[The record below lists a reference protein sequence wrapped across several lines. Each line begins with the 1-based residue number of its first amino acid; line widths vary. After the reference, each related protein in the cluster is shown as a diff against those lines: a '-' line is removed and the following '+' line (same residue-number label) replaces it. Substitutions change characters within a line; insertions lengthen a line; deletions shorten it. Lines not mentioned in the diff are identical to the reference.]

1 MRAIVL
7 ALACPLL
14 SGCTA
19 TLLYEPRILVS
30 PYLAVYQL
38 RGDIGLQS
46 DPGGGAPPV
55 DNAPQTMRTF
65 GQDSHKEDLGVR
77 ADIGDGFAG
86 LRLDYYQLDMGT
98 SHPGVL
104 EDDWGSLLQGES
116 VRMKAKMNEFR
127 LAYLEPLLAT
137 KGSYRERPIEFRLA
151 AGGVLAYRDMALRA
165 MTDDGV
171 GRQNV
176 DIEGSVAYGA
186 LRGRV
191 TWFDVAF
198 DLDYAVSP
206 GLTLGGDWDGL
217 QQDIELRASYTLP
230 MRDVTFFGGW
240 RYSTLEATGTMSGLE
255 YDADL
260 GIDGFQLGVTFSF

>member
-7 ALACPLL
+7 ALACPLF

-19 TLLYEPRILVS
+19 TLLYEPRVLVS

-38 RGDIGLQS
+38 RGDVGLQS
-46 DPGGGAPPV
+46 SPGGGAPPV
-55 DNAPQTMRTF
+55 DNDPQTMRTF

-77 ADIGDGFAG
+77 ADVGDGFAG

-137 KGSYRERPIEFRLA
+137 KSNFRDRPIEFRLA
-151 AGGVLAYRDMALRA
+151 AGGVLAYRNMTLQAQ
-165 MTDDGV
+165 TDDGV

-176 DIEGSVAYGA
+176 EIDGNVAYGA
-186 LRGRV
+186 LRGRA
-191 TWFDVAF
+191 TWLDFAF
-198 DLDYAVSP
+198 DLDYAISP
-206 GLTLGGDWDGL
+206 DLALGGDWGGV
-217 QQDIELRASYTLP
+217 QQDFELRASYTLP

-240 RYSTLEATGTMSGLE
+240 RYSTLEADGTMGGLG

-260 GIDGFQLGVTFSF
+260 VIDGFQFGVTVSF